1 MKPVRKPRR
10 KRQLRRERVKAWI
23 YSVINP
29 ILEGMTIEAGFLERG
44 NWTFR
49 RYSRDLEFIR
59 PVSAFVSYQ
68 GRPNGDDFTTSNPD
82 AKEKIDLRDAQRE
95 ELRDAC
101 RAAFDDLAA
110 NSDFQQ
116 KVDECFRAFEVEA
129 PGATSRLVHPAVKAH
144 EVIAELVVN
153 NRAGVPDHAGIFPF
167 WSRFRDELMRFRV
180 GAAFEK
186 ADQAGLDLRKKTE
199 DLSLELSKTRS
210 DLAAEYDVP
219 WAPYADGAALLSS
232 R

>member
-1 MKPVRKPRR
+1 MRPGKQRKPR
-10 KRQLRRERVKAWI
+10 KERVKAWI

-29 ILEGMTIEAGFLERG
+29 ILDGLAIEAGFLEKG

-49 RYSRDLEFIR
+49 RYNRDLEFIR
-59 PVSAFVSYQ
+59 PIPNFVTYQ
-68 GRPNGDDFTTSNPD
+68 SRPNWDDFTLSNP
-82 AKEKIDLRDAQRE
+82 AAMEKIDRRDDQRK

-101 RAAFDDLAA
+101 RAAFDSLVAKP
-110 NSDFQQ
+110 DFVE
-116 KVDECFRAFEVEA
+116 KVDECFRVFEVEA
-129 PGATSRLVHPAVKAH
+129 PGETSRLTHPAVKPH

-153 NRAGVPDHAGIFPF
+153 NRAGVPDHTGIYPF
-167 WSRFRDELMRFRV
+167 WSRFREELMRFRAGV
-180 GAAFEK
+180 EFDN
-186 ADQAGLDLRKKTE
+186 ADQAGLELRKRSE

-219 WAPYADGAALLSS
+219 WAPYPDGAAVLPS